1 LALLKRIQPLLP
13 DPTQVRITFF
23 GDAEFR
29 AVELQRFCQ
38 AHQWH
43 WHVGVK
49 RDTLYQAAP
58 GVWKTLRSIPI
69 QRGERRYV
77 QQIVLT
83 EQHAFGPVNLALGH
97 FA

>member
-1 LALLKRIQPLLP
+1 
-13 DPTQVRITFF
+13 
-23 GDAEFR
+23 
-29 AVELQRFCQ
+29 
-38 AHQWH
+38 
-43 WHVGVK
+43 
-49 RDTLYQAAP
+49 
-58 GVWKTLRSIPI
+58 VWKTLRSIPI